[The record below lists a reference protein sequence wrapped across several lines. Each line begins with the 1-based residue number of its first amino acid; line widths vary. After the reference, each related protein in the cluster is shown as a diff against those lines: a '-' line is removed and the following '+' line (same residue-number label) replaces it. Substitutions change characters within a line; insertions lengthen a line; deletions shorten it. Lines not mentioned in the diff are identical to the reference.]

1 MEGRGHSRSQHVH
14 ARGLRAHPP
23 PPLSPWHRGPRRI
36 PRCQL
41 PAPDPA
47 PGRPMFHGGRAPAR
61 ARSAP
66 HSMPTREQAKVGG
79 GQDVLPP
86 CERPAAQGGRAAP
99 SALSWA
105 QNTTPAAP
113 GSQGTLRARRARSF
127 LSPRAPA
134 RGGLRRR
141 GPGLGRGQQGMEFGP
156 ELDPGFVLP
165 PSATAVTAEAP
176 AHSQGNGATVAPGTE
191 GRQDIVAEAQDVVE
205 PQRHVLLVGDAHLVH
220 ERLRARRCGLSRL
233 RAGTA
238 AGSAA
243 RVLASAGVTPAG
255 AGPAPWV
262 PRAAEDAASGGG
274 GAATGQQGPS
284 PSPPGTG
291 RRPPSQP
298 SCYT

>member
-1 MEGRGHSRSQHVH
+1 
-14 ARGLRAHPP
+14 
-23 PPLSPWHRGPRRI
+23 
-36 PRCQL
+36 
-41 PAPDPA
+41 
-47 PGRPMFHGGRAPAR
+47 
-61 ARSAP
+61 
-66 HSMPTREQAKVGG
+66 
-79 GQDVLPP
+79 
-86 CERPAAQGGRAAP
+86 
-99 SALSWA
+99 
-105 QNTTPAAP
+105 
-113 GSQGTLRARRARSF
+113 
-127 LSPRAPA
+127 
-134 RGGLRRR
+134 
-141 GPGLGRGQQGMEFGP
+141 MEFGP

-165 PSATAVTAEAP
+165 PSAPAVTAEAP

-274 GAATGQQGPS
+274 GAATGQQPAGTLSKPAGNGETASLAAFLLHLTRGGGSEEGLRAQHQWAAPQRGVEAGGSAFLLKQQAS
-284 PSPPGTG
+284 PRRLLSTKQKQDTQTDTTQTDRAQTGGQPWRGHPARLPAQSPPQTQA
-291 RRPPSQP
+291 PLPDPSLLPSQGLP
-298 SCYT
+298 QSPHCPPHRPAHKGGPMSQDSRSLAGAPLPT

>member
-1 MEGRGHSRSQHVH
+1 M
-14 ARGLRAHPP
+14 RA
-23 PPLSPWHRGPRRI
+23 
-36 PRCQL
+36 
-41 PAPDPA
+41 A
-47 PGRPMFHGGRAPAR
+47 
-61 ARSAP
+61 
-66 HSMPTREQAKVGG
+66 
-79 GQDVLPP
+79 
-86 CERPAAQGGRAAP
+86 PAAQGGRAAL

-113 GSQGTLRARRARSF
+113 GSQGTLRPRRARSF

-274 GAATGQQGPS
+274 GAATGQQPA
-284 PSPPGTG
+284 GTLSKPAGNGETASLAAFLLHLTRGGGAARRGCG
-291 RRPPSQP
+291 RSTNGRLHKGGWRRVALLS
-298 SCYT
+298 Y